1 MALRCGSRMPLDRR
15 KIKGTMKDGR
25 LRGRFIWL
33 LEEMCR
39 NCGVDVQLI
48 DPTLDYY
55 ENKRNIEMQ
64 TRKRLFLKPEKAAEA
79 EIREMEALAKTYME
93 MMQAYEEGGRV

>member
-1 MALRCGSRMPLDRR
+1 MALRCGFRMPLDRG

-33 LEEMCR
+33 LEEMCKR
-39 NCGVDVQLI
+39 CGVDVQMI

>member
-1 MALRCGSRMPLDRR
+1 MPSVDRR
-15 KIKGTMKDGR
+15 KISGTMKDGR

-39 NCGVDVQLI
+39 RCGVDVQMI

-64 TRKRLFLKPEKAAEA
+64 TRKRLFLKPEKAAKA
-79 EIREMEALAKTYME
+79 EMKEMEALAESYME
-93 MMQAYEEGGRV
+93 MMQAYEEERRA